1 MIIKIKG
8 RIPRK
13 KKKAFKRQFESIP
26 KKGLVVHYGD
36 RVEVR
41 IDSVG
46 GDLL

>member
-13 KKKAFKRQFESIP
+13 KKKAFKKQFESIP
-26 KKGLVVHYGD
+26 KEGLIVHYGD
-36 RVEVR
+36 RVDVR

-46 GDLL
+46 GQL